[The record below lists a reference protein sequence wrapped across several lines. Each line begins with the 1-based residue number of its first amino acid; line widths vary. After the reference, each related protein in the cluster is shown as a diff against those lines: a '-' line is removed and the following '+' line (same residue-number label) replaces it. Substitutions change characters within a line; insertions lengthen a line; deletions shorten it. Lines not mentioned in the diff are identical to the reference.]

1 MKVEFE
7 YLVDKQDQIPQVIQW
22 WRSAWGDRMNDDDLV
37 IAKEFSKSL
46 GKTELPI
53 DILAMV
59 DGKAVGSAAL
69 KNQELIEVYPQYQSW
84 LGSVFV
90 DEAYRGQNIASQLS
104 LRVVDMARERGLRQ
118 LYLQTQNLSGG
129 IYKKLG
135 WQEVERFNYFDE
147 DGLLMV
153 MTL

>member
-1 MKVEFE
+1 
-7 YLVDKQDQIPQVIQW
+7 
-22 WRSAWGDRMNDDDLV
+22 MNDDDLV

>member
-1 MKVEFE
+1 LKVEFE